1 MKEMVLT
8 QRILAHAA
16 ATPDKVALRM
26 GGEQLTYGELAQ
38 KGKKQVEILSAWRKH
53 HPAMMLSMERKNWP
67 PLWGCWGASFR
78 GGLMWCWTPGP
89 PPSGR
94 TRSSRMWRMQGLIS
108 QVLLI

>member
-38 KGKKQVEILSAWRKH
+38 KGKKQVE
-53 HPAMMLSMERKNWP
+53 
-67 PLWGCWGASFR
+67 
-78 GGLMWCWTPGP
+78 
-89 PPSGR
+89 
-94 TRSSRMWRMQGLIS
+94 
-108 QVLLI
+108 